1 MRFTRSS
8 GILLHITS
16 LPSKF
21 GIGDFGPKAYEFV
34 NFHKR
39 LNSGK
44 IGFGS
49 VCKNDLSDD
58 NSVKTRRVERA
69 LRQVLNDPGFVC
81 SVQI

>member
-49 VCKNDLSDD
+49 VW
-58 NSVKTRRVERA
+58 KTTFRTIIQQKLGE
-69 LRQVLNDPGFVC
+69 LNELYGRY
-81 SVQI
+81 